1 MTTSPV
7 PEIANVY
14 IRAFRKPYSVPPK
27 SMEQQ
32 VIDLGKEDLGKEHQ
46 MVLELRPSHDPN
58 RTYGFAGVVIS
69 LKDLSASIWLSH
81 RDNGK

>member
-32 VIDLGKEDLGKEHQ
+32 VIDLGKEHQ